1 VAGVAHIALAE
12 GGGLI
17 VALLR
22 PSDQFGPTL
31 RSLLRRKSASS
42 LVLLEVATGFA
53 TISCVLLA
61 SGWYQRLANR
71 PSGYDETDLI
81 MIASQRPAV
90 SDGGQA
96 AGTAVDTDAAVD
108 TRAALVRER
117 AERANLAA
125 LPGVAALAPVAV
137 GVLDQR
143 WNFPVEVSWIG
154 SNSARQPLVPSAR
167 AVGWT
172 VYTSTAIAEVLR
184 LHVIE
189 GRFPSSTS
197 DGAADVTVITRCLRD
212 SLFSGP
218 ALGQT
223 IYADDAPAARVV
235 AVIDDVV
242 LRDPWNASGACLS
255 IRFNWPA
262 DERESRYLV
271 RALPGQKAAVLGA
284 LRQALGPSGPAR
296 RVEVQPFDP
305 KNAHPTRMA
314 RGLVASLAVM
324 GGIVVLIALLGTLTV
339 SSFLVRERMASI
351 GIRRALGARP
361 GDIVRLFLVETS
373 ILTFFGVVVGLIF
386 TGIIFRLMERLYPGL
401 VLSWR
406 PVTLTGLLLWLGAM
420 LGTLLP
426 AHRAAQIP
434 PSTAARGG

>member
-1 VAGVAHIALAE
+1 
-12 GGGLI
+12 

-42 LVLLEVATGFA
+42 LVLLEVATGFV

-61 SGWYQRLANR
+61 SGWYERLANR

-81 MIASQRPAV
+81 MISSQRPAV
-90 SDGGQA
+90 SDP
-96 AGTAVDTDAAVD
+96 
-108 TRAALVRER
+108 REPDGLPEIGAQ
-117 AERANLAA
+117 AERARLAA
-125 LPGVAALAPVAV
+125 IPGVAALAPVAV
-137 GVLDQR
+137 GMLDQR

-154 SNSARQPLVPSAR
+154 SNRSGHPLTPAAR
-167 AVGWT
+167 AIGWT
-172 VYTSTAIAEVLR
+172 VNTTTAIAEVLR

-189 GRFPSSTS
+189 GSFPSSRS

-212 SLFSGP
+212 SLFSGA

-235 AVIDDVV
+235 AVVEDVV

-255 IRFNWPA
+255 IRFNWA
-262 DERESRYLV
+262 GDERESRTLV
-271 RALPGQKAAVLGA
+271 RALPGQRPAVLAA

-296 RVEVQPFDP
+296 RVDIQAFDP
-305 KNAHPTRMA
+305 RNAQPTRMA
-314 RGLVASLAVM
+314 RGLVVSLAVM

-339 SSFLVRERMASI
+339 SSFLVKERMASI

-361 GDIVRLFLVETS
+361 SDIVRLFLVETS
-373 ILTFFGVVVGLIF
+373 ILTFFGVAVGLLF
-386 TGIIFRLMERLYPGL
+386 TGLIFRLMERLYPGL

-406 PVTLTGLLLWLGAM
+406 PVTLTGLLLWMGAM

-434 PSTAARGG
+434 PSTAARGL

>member
-1 VAGVAHIALAE
+1 VAGLAHIALAE
-12 GGGLI
+12 GWGLI

-90 SDGGQA
+90 GNPGQA
-96 AGTAVDTDAAVD
+96 AVETYAAVD
-108 TRAALVRER
+108 TPAALVRER
-117 AERANLAA
+117 AERAKLAA

-154 SNSARQPLVPSAR
+154 SNPARQPLVPSAR

-184 LHVIE
+184 LRVIE
-189 GRFPSSTS
+189 GRFPSATF

-212 SLFSGP
+212 SLFSGA

-223 IYADDAPAARVV
+223 VYADDAPAARVV

-296 RVEVQPFDP
+296 RVDVQPFDP

-386 TGIIFRLMERLYPGL
+386 TGIIFRLMERVYPGL

-406 PVTLTGLLLWLGAM
+406 PVTLTGLLLWMGAM

-434 PSTAARGG
+434 PSTAARGA